1 MRPIVFLNVRMFLNG
16 IRRAFSSGRR
26 IAGLVFFGLYLYFFF
41 FRHAFSGG
49 AIRQRESFNSIGDAL
64 APAGQ
69 ISLPMLSA
77 VAFSGFLMLT
87 FLSMFSLP
95 NYIGMYR
102 RADVDILFTTPVDR
116 RLILT
121 MRFVRDV
128 LITNL
133 VPLVFILVFF
143 RPITTGVQMGLDKA
157 SPGTFTDLYRMG
169 FLSYLLQS
177 LVWVS
182 WSYALSLYV
191 NRPEERFERMRRL
204 VNWAIFALILLTCL
218 AITLSLR
225 SNFSVEGFVATL
237 QMIVLKV
244 VYFIPWL
251 GTELALVPLT
261 QDWALAGGIVS
272 CFVVLTGLGL
282 WVALRQESWAYDIV
296 AQRTTATQEVMELQ
310 KKGDVYGILAQQAR
324 MGKVKSRRTAW
335 LQRLNLKG
343 EWALVWKEAVL
354 FFRVGTFFWFLGVA
368 LGAMLVYLFIFVS
381 AQAKRAP
388 ETVSLI
394 GVAVSMFVAI
404 ATSGGFQTSGILELL
419 RRGDLQKP
427 LPFAPSRV
435 ILFEMLGRLIPS
447 GVAGL
452 IVLLAWIVLKPTQS
466 LSSITIFI
474 ACFSAFLGI
483 LSSSF
488 MTTIM
493 FPDIDD
499 PTQRG
504 FRGLMG
510 LLALVVTVGPGV
522 GLFILIFA
530 LSKSVVMAALAAA
543 VVNLGLAAVCA
554 AVSGRYYAD
563 FNPSE

>member
-1 MRPIVFLNVRMFLNG
+1 MFLNG

-26 IAGLVFFGLYLYFFF
+26 IAGLVFFGLYLYAMF
-41 FRHAFSGG
+41 FRHLFSGG
-49 AIRQRESFNSIGDAL
+49 AVRQRESFNNFGDVL

-77 VAFSGFLMLT
+77 VAFSGFLLLT

-143 RPITTGVQMGLDKA
+143 RPITTGVQIGLDKA
-157 SPGTFTDLYRMG
+157 SPGTFSDLYRMG

-191 NRPEERFERMRRL
+191 NRPEERFEKMRRL
-204 VNWAIFALILLTCL
+204 VNWAIFAVILLTCL

-225 SNFSVEGFVATL
+225 TNFSVEGFIATL

-251 GTELALVPLT
+251 GTELAIVPLT
-261 QDWALAGGIVS
+261 QNWVLAGAIAGS
-272 CFVVLTGLGL
+272 FLGLTGLGL

-324 MGKVKSRRTAW
+324 MGKVKSGRTAW
-335 LQRLNLKG
+335 LQRLKLKG

-368 LGAMLVYLFIFVS
+368 LGAMLVYMFIFVS
-381 AQAKRAP
+381 SQAKRAP
-388 ETVSLI
+388 DTVALI

-404 ATSGGFQTSGILELL
+404 ATSGGFQTGGILELL

-427 LPFAPSRV
+427 LPFAPGRV

-452 IVLLAWIVLKPTQS
+452 LILLAWIVVKPGQT
-466 LSSITIFI
+466 LSSIAIFI

-510 LLALVVTVGPGV
+510 LLALLVTVGPGV

-530 LSKSVVMAALAAA
+530 LSKSVVMAALAGA